1 MATPL
6 SKEQK
11 RTLEAAQ
18 TFKTEEGAPAQFT
31 AAELAGKYNQM
42 FDDNISASNVENRLD
57 KLVKVG
63 MVQPAVF
70 SLTAAGSED
79 PHA

>member
-1 MATPL
+1 M
-6 SKEQK
+6 SKLPKDQK
-11 RTLEAAQ
+11 QALEAAQ
-18 TFKTEEGAPAQFT
+18 TFKNEEGEAVPFT
-31 AAELAGKYNQM
+31 AAELAGKYNKL
-42 FDDNISASNVENRLD
+42 FDDNVSVNNMENRLD

-63 MVQPAVF
+63 MIQPPVF